1 MHSTTLYFI
10 KIWYS
15 LAKTTYLHLNIVI
28 GTNYTKFLLTDVNF
42 DITKDDYIALDYH
55 NDVES
60 NK

>member
-1 MHSTTLYFI
+1 M
-10 KIWYS
+10 
-15 LAKTTYLHLNIVI
+15 AKTTYLHLNIVI
-28 GTNYTKFLLTDVNF
+28 GTNYTKFLLADVNF

>member
-1 MHSTTLYFI
+1 M
-10 KIWYS
+10 
-15 LAKTTYLHLNIVI
+15 AKTTYLHLNIVI
-28 GTNYTKFLLTDVNF
+28 GTNNTKFLLTDVNF